1 MCHTR
6 TFLLSVSPLRALT
19 VPNGIGR
26 LHRRSSTVWH
36 CTRLSG
42 RNNSSALASSHS
54 TALEEVPRTST
65 FAKGKIRLRWRARG
79 DPLGDCSR
87 FPCTNQLIRTDRCT
101 REIWL
106 ACARALG
113 RQTWNQKFKAIN
125 RNLVYM
131 AALERKEGGGA
142 QATRLLNPT
151 FYHLSLV
158 RRVSRKRRI
167 NKRIKLLAWVWRGGV
182 QVPPPAR

>member
-1 MCHTR
+1 MR
-6 TFLLSVSPLRALT
+6 
-19 VPNGIGR
+19 
-26 LHRRSSTVWH
+26 
-36 CTRLSG
+36 
-42 RNNSSALASSHS
+42 
-54 TALEEVPRTST
+54 
-65 FAKGKIRLRWRARG
+65 
-79 DPLGDCSR
+79 
-87 FPCTNQLIRTDRCT
+87 
-101 REIWL
+101 
-106 ACARALG
+106 ARALG

-167 NKRIKLLAWVWRGGV
+167 NKRIKLLAWVW
-182 QVPPPAR
+182 